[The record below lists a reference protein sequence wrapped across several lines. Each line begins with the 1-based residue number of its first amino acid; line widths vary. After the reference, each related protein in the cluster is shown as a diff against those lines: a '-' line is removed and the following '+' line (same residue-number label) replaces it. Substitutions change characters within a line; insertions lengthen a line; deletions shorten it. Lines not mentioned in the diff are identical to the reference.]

1 MSKIAILGGGN
12 GAHAAA
18 VDMTLRG
25 FEVTLCEDE
34 RFVSNIQKVF
44 DTKTIEYK
52 GCLGEGSVTLNEVTT
67 DLAAAVKGAE
77 FVLVVVPAFAHE
89 TYAKKLA
96 PLVENDQI
104 VAVLPGT
111 FGALTFHKEFK
122 AAGKTTPVCET
133 NTLPYATRLLGP
145 AQSMIMSRF
154 VNKLGVIPATRTEE
168 VAKAM
173 ERVYDGL
180 IVTESVIACGLN
192 SLNPIIHVPGC
203 ILNAGH
209 IEYTGEPFHYYTEG
223 FSDCVARA
231 TETIDNERCA
241 ILQKFGYK
249 NDIVA
254 HEIGGAVKTDDI
266 KEAIAG
272 DPSFAKIT
280 VPPSFKYR
288 YWTEDIPYGL
298 AVWCKVA
305 EKIGVPTPIMSA
317 MVTLGGSV
325 MQTDCWENGRSLEE
339 LGIADM
345 DFETLAKY
353 VIEG

>member
-1 MSKIAILGGGN
+1 MSKITILGGGN

-18 VDMTLRG
+18 VDLTLRG

-34 RFVSNIQKVF
+34 RFASKIQKVF

-52 GCLGEGSVTLNEVTT
+52 GCLGAGTVTLAEVTT
-67 DLAAAVKGAE
+67 DLSAAVKGAE
-77 FVLVVVPAFAHE
+77 AVLVVVPAFAHE
-89 TYAKKLA
+89 GYAKKLA
-96 PLVENDQI
+96 PIVEDDQV

-122 AAGKTTPVCET
+122 AAGKKTPVCET
-133 NTLPYATRLLGP
+133 NTLPYATRLLGE
-145 AQSMIMSRF
+145 ASSMIMSRF
-154 VNKLGVIPATRTEE
+154 ALKVGVIPATCTEE
-168 VAKAM
+168 VMAVMSKL
-173 ERVYDGL
+173 YDNL
-180 IVTESVIACGLN
+180 TATESVIACGLN

-209 IEYTGEPFHYYTEG
+209 IEHTGEPFHYYTEG

-231 TETIDNERCA
+231 TEQIDAERCA

-254 HEIGGAVKTDDI
+254 HEIGGAVKTDSI

-272 DPSFAKIT
+272 DPSFAKIA
-280 VPPSFKYR
+280 VPPTFKYR
-288 YWTEDIPYGL
+288 YWTEDIPFGL
-298 AVWCKVA
+298 AVWSKVA
-305 EKIGVPTPIMSA
+305 DLAGVETPMMDA

-325 MQTDCWENGRSLEE
+325 MQMDCWKNGRSLEE
-339 LGIADM
+339 LGIAEM
-345 DFETLAKY
+345 DLETLSRY